1 MELRELIEQGENA
14 AGGRKELAKLLLVH
28 AQQITDAKSG
38 RNGLPISACY
48 VLAELIHEDAR
59 CVIAASE
66 LVTEKKP
73 ERRAVLLP
81 FARHAAIIA
90 ITAGVN
96 LLLTPAPTNANTGT
110 PSSGPTIGIM

>member
-1 MELRELIEQGENA
+1 MELRELLERGELE
-14 AGGRKELAKLLLVH
+14 AGGRSALAHRLGLNP
-28 AQQITDAKSG
+28 QQLTNAKAHRAG
-38 RNGLPISACY
+38 IPIAACF

-73 ERRAVLLP
+73 ERRAVLIP

-90 ITAGVN
+90 ITASVN
-96 LLLTPAPTNANTGT
+96 LLLTPSPTNANTGT